1 MTGNRQPPNGRTMV
15 AIGLAALV
23 SSGCSSM
30 PSFAPKSP
38 FGSSSTVDQTFVGAA
53 QTWDFDKNGAV
64 TCDEWKNY
72 ATTSLRESDSDG
84 NGSLD
89 AAEFGKM
96 AQTDRLFEVA
106 NLSYYDGSGDGRV
119 TVEELTG
126 KQNVAFKMLD
136 KNSDCQIDRN
146 ETVQIVQ
153 RDKPKAADVPQDT
166 TRRGG
171 GGY

>member
-1 MTGNRQPPNGRTMV
+1 MTGNRQQPHGANFA
-15 AIGLAALV
+15 AIALIAVV
-23 SSGCSSM
+23 SVGCSSM
-30 PSFAPKSP
+30 PSFTPKSP

-72 ATTSLRESDSDG
+72 ATMSLRESDSDG

-106 NLSYYDGSGDGRV
+106 DLPYYDGSGDGRV
-119 TVEELTG
+119 TVEEMTG

-136 KNSDCQIDRN
+136 KNGDCQIDRN
-146 ETVQIVQ
+146 ETVQVLQ
-153 RDKPKAADVPQDT
+153 RDKPKAADVPQET
-166 TRRGG
+166 TRRSG